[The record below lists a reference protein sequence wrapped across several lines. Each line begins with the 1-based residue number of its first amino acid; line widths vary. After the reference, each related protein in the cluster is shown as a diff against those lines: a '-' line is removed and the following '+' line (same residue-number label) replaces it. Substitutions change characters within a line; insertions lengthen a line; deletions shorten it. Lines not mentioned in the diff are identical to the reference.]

1 MPVSTQQ
8 VVALVGRTSDRAEGR
23 AAGAQALARALSD
36 AARVVGEPAR
46 PRVGRYDHDLHD
58 ARSTL
63 EAAAAAVAE
72 MERPLLTAT
81 DCSICVGTVPAVGRR
96 WPGAWLLWLDAHGDF
111 NTPETTPSGFLGGMC
126 LAGAVGLWDTGYGA
140 GPGPERVVLVG
151 GRDLDDAEVEL
162 MERHGVVRTGD
173 PAAVLAGRE
182 VFVHLDVDILD
193 PTVLPGQ
200 LYPAPGGLDAAQ
212 LRDLLA
218 GVAARARIVGAEITC
233 FSTPELSDAL
243 AQAVAPLMESPAP

>member
-1 MPVSTQQ
+1 VTD
-8 VVALVGRTSDRAEGR
+8 VVALVGRTSDRADGR
-23 AAGAQALARALSD
+23 AAGAEALARALSAD
-36 AARVVGEPAR
+36 ARVVGEPGR
-46 PRVGRYDHDLHD
+46 PRSGRYDEDLRD
-58 ARSTL
+58 ARPTL
-63 EAAAAAVAE
+63 EAAAAAVADA
-72 MERPLLTAT
+72 ERPLITAT
-81 DCSICVGTVPAVGRR
+81 DCSICIATVPAVARR
-96 WPGAWLLWLDAHGDF
+96 WPEAWLLWLDAHGDF
-111 NTPETTPSGFLGGMC
+111 NTPATTPSGFLGGMC

-162 MERHGVVRTGD
+162 MARHGVVRTDD

-193 PTVLPGQ
+193 PSVMPGQ
-200 LYPAPGGLDAAQ
+200 LYPAPGGLDTAR

-218 GVAARARIVGAEITC
+218 DVAARARIVGAEITC

-243 AQAVAPLMESPAP
+243 AQAAAPLLESPAP